1 MTKVAGA
8 ACLMAILAACGGGS
22 DSTNTS
28 GSSNNPPPSGGGNT
42 TLSVSGTA
50 ATGAPIASGQV
61 EAKCASGTATT
72 TTLADGRYQLAVING
87 ALPCVIRVTKEGATL
102 HSIVE
107 TGAALPAVANVTP
120 LSELL
125 VAQLTGAPAA
135 DLYQNFSAAAQS
147 GLTSNAVTA
156 ATDKVVTALSATIDF
171 SGDDL
176 LRGALVPAV
185 DGNVGNL
192 LDQKL
197 DALARALSESNTSLA
212 QLSAALVAAPG
223 QAPAAL
229 ANVPASA
236 TTCPALRSGTYWGLE
251 AEDPQYSIDPFEVDA
266 RALTMLY
273 DGETQPVH
281 LAPFPGEACRF
292 TISDD
297 GGIDG
302 VEHVVVSR
310 AGVIV
315 SHFPEDGLRKP
326 ALGFPKQ
333 EISQADIAGD
343 WNYVGWVG
351 SMATLTPINGSFT
364 LDAATGTMSNIAN
377 YIGTTLE
384 TEPPGEVHQIVKNA
398 GNGAFNQIANGEVR
412 PAYFLPFRG
421 LDGQVYLVANPQDGP
436 QGLVF
441 AAKKAALP
449 IPTVG
454 SVSSYWETEI
464 LAATMPGGTGQAKQ
478 LEARSSTTIEVQG
491 DMVKRHR
498 PATSE
503 APERV
508 DVLKVNGPRDG
519 MRLRQ
524 PNACTDAAGVATSC
538 AGTIQLPMPGM
549 GLTASAGL
557 FDRTFVS
564 ISVTRP

>member
-1 MTKVAGA
+1 MNSMTKLASA
-8 ACLMAILAACGGGS
+8 ACLVAILAACGGG
-22 DSTNTS
+22 
-28 GSSNNPPPSGGGNT
+28 GSSTGGIPPTSSGGNPT
-42 TLSVSGTA
+42 TLAVTGTA

-61 EAKCASGTATT
+61 EAKCATGTASATT
-72 TTLADGRYQLAVING
+72 VADGRYELAVTNG
-87 ALPCVIRVTKEGATL
+87 ALPCVIRVTKDGTTL

-125 VAQLTGAPAA
+125 VAQLTGGPAA
-135 DLYQNFSAAAQS
+135 NLFQNFNGGAQA
-147 GLTSNAVTA
+147 GLTSSAVTA
-156 ATDKVVTALSATIDF
+156 ATAKVVSALSGIIDF

-176 LRGALVPAV
+176 LRGTLVPAV

-223 QAPAAL
+223 EAPTAL
-229 ANVPASA
+229 ASVPASA

-251 AEDPQYSIDPFEVDA
+251 AEDPQLSVDPFEVDA
-266 RALTMLY
+266 RALTVLY
-273 DGETQPVH
+273 GGEPEKVH
-281 LAPFPGEACRF
+281 LVPFPGEACRF
-292 TISDD
+292 TIGDD

-326 ALGFPKQ
+326 FLGFPKQ
-333 EISQADIAGD
+333 DISQADLAGD

-351 SMATLTPINGSFT
+351 PMATLTPINGSFT

-384 TEPPGEVHQIVKNA
+384 AEPAGEVHRIVKNA
-398 GNGAFNQIANGEVR
+398 ENGAFNQIANGEVR

-441 AAKKAALP
+441 AAKKATLP
-449 IPTVG
+449 MPTVG
-454 SVSSYWETEI
+454 TVNSYWETEI
-464 LAATMPGGTGQAKQ
+464 LAATTPGGIGQAKQ
-478 LEARSSTTIEVQG
+478 LEARTTTTIEVQG
-491 DMVKRHR
+491 DVIKRRR
-498 PATSE
+498 PAISE
-503 APERV
+503 APERI
-508 DVLKVNGPRDG
+508 DVVKVNGPRDG

-524 PNACTDAAGVATSC
+524 QNACTDRTGAAMTC
-538 AGTIQLPMPGM
+538 AGMVQLPLPGM
-549 GLTASAGL
+549 GLTATAGL
-557 FDRTFVS
+557 FDRSFAS